1 MAGTNPDTPASEQI
15 DFKLIERAFG
25 QSFPGKSAEQTPAAG
40 GIAL

>member
-1 MAGTNPDTPASEQI
+1 MSGSNLDTRATEQI